1 VNLPAP
7 ALAVLD
13 GSLVPLSRDGRR
25 AAGRAPLATAI
36 VEFHRGA
43 FRCYVR
49 EHPFGLLP
57 GIPNLYC
64 LRPDLGLQWLAE
76 WPDPADPC
84 ARIVGEDGETL
95 VVQSC
100 SGLTLYLDAAT
111 GRLLRTEAPLAATA

>member
-1 VNLPAP
+1 M
-7 ALAVLD
+7 LD
-13 GSLVPLSRDGRR
+13 GSLVPLARDGRR

-64 LRPDLGLQWLAE
+64 LRPDLGLLWLAE
-76 WPDPADPC
+76 WPDPTDPC
-84 ARIVGEDGETL
+84 ARILGEEGETL
-95 VVQSC
+95 VVQSL
-100 SGLTLYLDAAT
+100 SGQTIYLEAAT
-111 GRLLRTEAPLAATA
+111 GQLLRTEAPLAATA